1 MKFSMYFLTAAVAL
15 GSLVACS
22 SSPKPE
28 ANVSPA
34 PVVTKV
40 SPDSLTTPK
49 ARYSY
54 ALGMDMGRAL
64 KNVDADID
72 KEILL
77 RSVRDQMEGN
87 KVLMTEADAEKAL
100 QELLVEM
107 QAQKEKKAA
116 AASQKAIADQNAFLA
131 KNKTEAGVVTTASGL
146 QYKILTPGTGISP
159 KGSDKVSVHYT
170 GSLMDGTEFDSSIKR
185 GEPLEFPVDAV
196 IQGWQEMLSL
206 MKEGMKVK
214 AWIPSSLGYGTD
226 GASPVIPPNALLIF
240 EVELL
245 KVMPEPGIVDTTAK
259 TTTLKPTTTVAKS
272 DTTKKVAP
280 ATKTVAPAAK
290 VDTAKT
296 AAVKPAAAKS
306 DTTKKVAP
314 ATKTVAPAAKV
325 DTAKTAAVK
334 PAAAKSDTTKK
345 VVPATKTVAPAA
357 KVDTAKTAAV
367 KPAAAKADTTKKVA
381 PATKTVAPAAK
392 VDTAKTAAVKPAA
405 ATAKADTTKVAPVK
419 K

>member
-1 MKFSMYFLTAAVAL
+1 MKFSIYFLTAAVAL

-22 SSPKPE
+22 SSPKAE
-28 ANVSPA
+28 VNVPPA

-64 KNVDADID
+64 KNVDADVD

-100 QELLVEM
+100 QELLVEI

-131 KNKTEAGVVTTASGL
+131 KNKMDSGVVTTASGL
-146 QYKILTPGTGISP
+146 QYKILTPGTGLSP

-245 KVMPEPGIVDTTAK
+245 KVMPEPGTVDTTAK
-259 TTTLKPTTTVAKS
+259 TTAVKPTTAVAKA
-272 DTTKKVAP
+272 DTTKKVVP
-280 ATKTVAPAAK
+280 ATKTAPAAK
-290 VDTAKT
+290 VDTVKT

-306 DTTKKVAP
+306 DTTKKA
-314 ATKTVAPAAKV
+314 
-325 DTAKTAAVK
+325 
-334 PAAAKSDTTKK
+334 
-345 VVPATKTVAPAA
+345 VPATKTAPAA

-392 VDTAKTAAVKPAA
+392 VDTAKTATVKPSAAKTDTTKKVVPATKTLAPADTTAKKTVVKPATT
-405 ATAKADTTKVAPVK
+405 TAKADTTKATTVK